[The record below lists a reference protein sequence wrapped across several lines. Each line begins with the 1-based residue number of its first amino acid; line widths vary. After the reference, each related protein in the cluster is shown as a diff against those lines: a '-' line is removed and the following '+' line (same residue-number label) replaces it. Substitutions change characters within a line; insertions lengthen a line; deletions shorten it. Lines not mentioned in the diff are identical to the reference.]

1 MNMLKLKYFLDV
13 ASFMSFTKAAEH
25 NYVSQTAVS
34 QQIQSMETELGFKL
48 FDRSKGKI
56 ALTAAGVSFCRDCT
70 EVMQQYEAA
79 VSRAA
84 KINDMESGVGRI
96 SMGFL
101 TTADVS
107 FMEQIIQ
114 TFQKSYPRIRIR
126 LVPSSFVS
134 IREQLEKGGLDIGFC
149 PQFEFEDSRKIE
161 SRVVLRQKIG
171 FLISKKNPLAQ
182 RNSVHVRE
190 LDGAATISISPE
202 YGGRAYS
209 EFFKARDRDGITAN
223 VVELAESGE
232 VMRLLVSMN
241 RGGAYL
247 PIKTAYYDHATCKI
261 LNIDGS
267 YDVSETALAWSK
279 GSETKAVQHL
289 LDLLFD
295 FFKNDYETWR
305 KSREE

>member
-34 QQIQSMETELGFKL
+34 QQIQAMESELGFKL
-48 FDRSKGKI
+48 FDRSRGKI

-70 EVMQQYEAA
+70 EVLQQYECA

-96 SMGFL
+96 SIGFL
-101 TTADVS
+101 TTADVT
-107 FMEQIIQ
+107 FMEHIIQ
-114 TFQKSYPRIRIR
+114 TFQESYPRIRVR

-134 IREQLEKGGLDIGFC
+134 IREHLEKGILDIGFC
-149 PQFEFEDSRKIE
+149 PKFEFEDSRKIE
-161 SRVVLRQKIG
+161 TRVVLRQKMG
-171 FLISKKNPLAQ
+171 FLVSKKNPLA
-182 RNSVHVRE
+182 RKNSVHVRE
-190 LDGAATISISPE
+190 LDGAPTISIAPE
-202 YGGRAYS
+202 YGGRGYS
-209 EFFKARDRDGITAN
+209 EFFKARERDGITAN
-223 VVELAESGE
+223 VVELVDSGE

-247 PIKTAYYDHATCKI
+247 PSKTAFYDRETCKLLSI
-261 LNIDGS
+261 EGS
-267 YDVSETALAWSK
+267 YDVSETALAWNK

-289 LDLLFD
+289 LELLFHL
-295 FFKNDYETWR
+295 FKNDYEEWR
-305 KSREE
+305 KKRS

>member
-34 QQIQSMETELGFKL
+34 QQIQSVETELGFKL

-70 EVMQQYEAA
+70 EILQQYEAA

-96 SMGFL
+96 SLGFL

-107 FMEQIIQ
+107 FMETIIR
-114 TFQKSYPRIRIR
+114 TFQASYPRIRIR

-134 IREQLEKGGLDIGFC
+134 IREQLEKGVLDIGFC
-149 PQFEFEDSRKIE
+149 PKFAFDESRKIE
-161 SRVVLRQKIG
+161 RRVVLRQKMG
-171 FLISKKNPLAQ
+171 FLVSRKNPLAQ

-202 YGGRAYS
+202 YGGRGYS

-223 VVELAESGE
+223 VVELADSGE

-247 PIKTAYYDHATCKI
+247 PVKTAYYDRSTCKL
-261 LNIDGS
+261 LNVDGS
-267 YDVSETALAWSK
+267 YDISETALAWCK

-289 LDLLFD
+289 LELLFD
-295 FFKNDYETWR
+295 FFKNDYENWR
-305 KSREE
+305 RSRGD